1 MRMFEQFRKFFEKF
15 QLRNRLFS
23 VMQLNNDGKVEL
35 GGKEVPEE
43 VRKWIVSTFSRQEQ
57 DEKERKSEYNQS
69 RD

>member
-1 MRMFEQFRKFFEKF
+1 MRMFEQFRNFFEKF

>member
-1 MRMFEQFRKFFEKF
+1 MRSNFRKIFEKF

-57 DEKERKSEYNQS
+57 DEKERKSE
-69 RD
+69 